1 MSKWGCVVCCLAVW
15 PSSVAAQG
23 LTVQQP
29 VVGSFGANTSLTVPD
44 RGRALVGSVNSAA
57 MGRVT
62 YGPLPSGPALGL
74 QTRSSSLSASVFI
87 HDLQAMDEALLSA
100 PAGLTRTNQSPWE
113 ERLAQRQGLP
123 VAPIS
128 QHTPPPAPATRAD
141 HWERQ
146 ALQAESRGKQ
156 QVALIYWRLAAKEG
170 STLARAKLTLSPENT
185 ARSARGI
192 ALSD

>member
-1 MSKWGCVVCCLAVW
+1 MNKWGFVVGCLVGL
-15 PSSVAAQG
+15 PSTLAAQG

-29 VVGSFGANTSLTVPD
+29 VVGSFGANTTLSVPD

-62 YGPLPSGPALGL
+62 YGPLPSGSALGL

-100 PAGLTRTNQSPWE
+100 PTGLTKTNQSPWE
-113 ERLAQRQGLP
+113 ERLAQRQGRSA
-123 VAPIS
+123 APS
-128 QHTPPPAPATRAD
+128 QNTPPPAPAARAD
-141 HWERQ
+141 HWEKL

-156 QVALIYWRLAAKEG
+156 QVAQVYWRLAAKEG
-170 STLARAKLTLSPENT
+170 SELARAKLSPSPDTNS
-185 ARSARGI
+185 RSAQGI